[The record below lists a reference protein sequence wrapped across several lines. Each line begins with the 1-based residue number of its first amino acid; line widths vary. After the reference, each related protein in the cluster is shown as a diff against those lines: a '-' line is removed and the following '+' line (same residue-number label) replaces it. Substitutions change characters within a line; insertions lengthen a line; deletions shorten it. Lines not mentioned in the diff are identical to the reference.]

1 MQTIALKLN
10 HRRDLIETLV
20 NKLFKITILFLL
32 ITSCSLDDKSGI
44 WTDDKKSKLIKD
56 NNTRILQ
63 EKKKQTKEFNLNA
76 QIFLENQVVQEVSL
90 VNTNNIKIGKDLG
103 KLTKTSKY
111 NFSKIKRF
119 DEFNPE
125 FCFPGT

>member
-1 MQTIALKLN
+1 M
-10 HRRDLIETLV
+10 

-63 EKKKQTKEFNLNA
+63 EKQTEM
-76 QIFLENQVVQEVSL
+76 I
-90 VNTNNIKIGKDLG
+90 
-103 KLTKTSKY
+103 
-111 NFSKIKRF
+111 
-119 DEFNPE
+119 
-125 FCFPGT
+125 